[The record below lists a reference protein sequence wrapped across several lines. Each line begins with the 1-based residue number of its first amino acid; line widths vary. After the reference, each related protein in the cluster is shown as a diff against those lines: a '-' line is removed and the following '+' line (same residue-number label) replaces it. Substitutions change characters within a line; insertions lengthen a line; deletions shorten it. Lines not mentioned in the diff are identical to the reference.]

1 MKYPWNY
8 LIGAS
13 RIPAEL
19 EGALGD
25 LGIDDAKAALEDL
38 GLEPWL
44 KELIRALLFE
54 LDGDLGLAMRILE
67 DIKEKNFY
75 VLYNMQR
82 LCTIIGD
89 FDRADAYERELRAM
103 GLDRRQSGLVENER
117 GKRMWK
123 KSAYKEA
130 ISIYTE
136 MLQTAL
142 ELGDRFLESTG
153 YNNIAIVMLDMGDYQ
168 QARSLFTRALEID
181 AAIKNERGIAI
192 DELNLG
198 ECCRMMGDLETA
210 KEFFNEC
217 LVACD
222 VLDSYNNSRLS
233 ADCYWNLGQ
242 IYMQE
247 HDFEKARDCL
257 EKAFELGVRT
267 GDDQLLVRIH
277 LARGNLEVDCGSP
290 DEARE
295 HMLSAYERAK
305 TIGSKRHEA
314 ESYALRGRI
323 FEKERKYSE
332 ALQSYGLAAFLFRQ
346 ISDKYDMAKMEEAVG
361 SIYLVQGNTE
371 RAVEYFKKA
380 KAKYAALSY
389 ADFVA
394 IDEKLKKVE
403 GLEEV

>member
-1 MKYPWNY
+1 MKYPWNN

-19 EGALGD
+19 EGVLGD
-25 LGIDDAKAALEDL
+25 LGVDDAKAGLEDL

-44 KELIRALLFE
+44 KELIRALLLE
-54 LDGDLGLAMRILE
+54 LDGDIGSALSILKG
-67 DIKEKNFY
+67 INEKNFY
-75 VLYNMQR
+75 VLYN
-82 LCTIIGD
+82 
-89 FDRADAYERELRAM
+89 ELRLYTAL
-103 GLDRRQSGLVENER
+103 GNFVDAELCEGELKKIELDKRQSSLVENER

-123 KSAYKEA
+123 KSAYNEA
-130 ISIYTE
+130 INSYTE
-136 MLQTAL
+136 VLQTAL
-142 ELGDRFLESTG
+142 ELGDRFLESIG

-168 QARSLFTRALEID
+168 QARGLFTRALEID
-181 AAIKNERGIAI
+181 AALKNERGITI

-198 ECCRMMGDLETA
+198 ECCRLMGDLDTA

-217 LVACD
+217 LDSCD
-222 VLDSYNNSRLS
+222 TLDVYQRSRLG

-242 IYMQE
+242 IYIQE
-247 HDFEKARDCL
+247 RDFEKARDCL

-267 GDDQLLVRIH
+267 GDDQLLVRIY
-277 LARGNLEVDCGSP
+277 LAMGSLEVACGSP

-295 HMLSAYERAK
+295 HMRSAYERAK
-305 TIGSKRHEA
+305 AIGSKRHEA

-346 ISDKYDMAKMEEAVG
+346 ISDKYDMAKMEEAAG

-389 ADFVA
+389 ADLVA
-394 IDEKLKKVE
+394 IDAKIKKAE

>member
-1 MKYPWNY
+1 MKYPWDY
-8 LIGAS
+8 LIVAS

-19 EGALGD
+19 EGTLRDVGV
-25 LGIDDAKAALEDL
+25 DDAKAALEDL

-54 LDGDLGLAMRILE
+54 LDGDLGSALSILE
-67 DIKEKNFY
+67 GINEKNFY
-75 VLYNMQR
+75 VLYN
-82 LCTIIGD
+82 
-89 FDRADAYERELRAM
+89 ELRLYTVVGNFENAELCE
-103 GLDRRQSGLVENER
+103 GALKKIELDKRQSGLVENER

-130 ISIYTE
+130 INSYTE

-142 ELGDRFLESTG
+142 ELGDRFLESIG

-168 QARSLFTRALEID
+168 QAKDLFRKSLEID
-181 AAIKNERGIAI
+181 IALKNERDVATT
-192 DELNLG
+192 ELNLG

-217 LVACD
+217 LDSCA

-247 HDFEKARDCL
+247 RDFEKARDCL

-277 LARGNLEVDCGSP
+277 LAMGSLEVACGSP

-295 HMLSAYERAK
+295 HMRSAYERAK
-305 TIGSKRHEA
+305 AIGSKRHEA

-346 ISDKYDMAKMEEAVG
+346 ISDKYDMAKMEEAAG

-394 IDEKLKKVE
+394 IDEKLKEAE
-403 GLEEV
+403 GLE